1 MAEPLSTPSAPTRRG
16 WRARVALGVTGV
28 LLLAL
33 LAVMW
38 WWDHEPGPFDVV
50 ARAQAH
56 ASAHGH
62 RPVTGTTT
70 TSTLVEV
77 ARTLL
82 DKRGGYLANDLAPPG
97 ALMDNVPNW
106 ELGVVLQMRDLARA
120 LRDDFSRAQTQS
132 MEDVDLRDAE
142 NFFSYKREKWILPS
156 FESGLQGGIE
166 KTESYLTRLGDDR
179 ADDAQF
185 YARADNLSRYLESVE
200 KRLGSL
206 SQRLSASVGQQ
217 RINTNLGNDPNA
229 QQSTPQAPEQEVR
242 TPWLEIDD
250 VFYEARGSTWAL
262 AHFLRAIEH
271 DFEPVLR
278 DKNALVSLRQIIRE
292 LDEAQAPV
300 MSPVIMNGSQFGMF
314 ANHSLVLA
322 NYISRANAAIID
334 LRKLLATG

>member
-1 MAEPLSTPSAPTRRG
+1 
-16 WRARVALGVTGV
+16 
-28 LLLAL
+28 
-33 LAVMW
+33 
-38 WWDHEPGPFDVV
+38 
-50 ARAQAH
+50 
-56 ASAHGH
+56 
-62 RPVTGTTT
+62 VTGTTT
-70 TSTLVEV
+70 ASTLVEV
-77 ARTLL
+77 ARILL
-82 DKRGGYLANDLAPPG
+82 DKRGGYLANDIAPPG
-97 ALMDNVPNW
+97 VLMDNVPNW
-106 ELGVVLQMRDLARA
+106 ELGVVLQIRDLSRS

-132 MEDVDLRDAE
+132 VEDIDLRDAE

-156 FESGLQGGIE
+156 FESGLKGGIE
-166 KTESYLTRLGDDR
+166 KTEAYLTRLGDER
-179 ADDAQF
+179 LDDAQF
-185 YARADNLSRYLESVE
+185 YARADNLARYLESVE

-206 SQRLSASVGQQ
+206 SQRLSASVGQE
-217 RINTNLGNDPNA
+217 RINTNLASDPA
-229 QQSTPQAPEQEVR
+229 ATQSTPQPGEQEVR

-292 LDEAQAPV
+292 LDESQAPV
-300 MSPVIMNGSQFGMF
+300 WSPVIMNGSQFGMF

>member
-1 MAEPLSTPSAPTRRG
+1 MSTSQPAAAPQRS
-16 WRARVALGVTGV
+16 WRLRAAGLAAALLVA
-28 LLLAL
+28 AL

-38 WWDHEPGPFDVV
+38 WWDHEPDAFDVL

-56 ASAHGH
+56 ATAHGH

-70 TSTLVEV
+70 TATLVEV

-82 DKRGGYLANDLAPPG
+82 DKRGGYLANDVAPPG
-97 ALMDNVPNW
+97 VLMDNVPNW
-106 ELGVVLQMRDLARA
+106 ELGVVLQIRDLSRS

-132 MEDVDLRDAE
+132 AEDIDLRDAE

-156 FESGLQGGIE
+156 FESGLEGGIE
-166 KTESYLTRLGDDR
+166 KTEAYLTRLGDERD
-179 ADDAQF
+179 DDAQF

-229 QQSTPQAPEQEVR
+229 QQSTPQSAETEVR

-278 DKNALVSLRQIIRE
+278 DKNAIVSLRQIIRE
-292 LDEAQAPV
+292 LDEAQAPIR
-300 MSPVIMNGSQFGMF
+300 SPVIMNGGQFGMF

>member
-1 MAEPLSTPSAPTRRG
+1 MAEPMASPTNPSRRG
-16 WRARVALGVTGV
+16 WRLRAAGIAAAALAGAV
-28 LLLAL
+28 LAM
-33 LAVMW
+33 MW
-38 WWDHEPGPFDVV
+38 WWDHEPPPFDVL

-56 ASAHGH
+56 ATEHGH
-62 RPVTGTTT
+62 RAVTGTTT
-70 TSTLVEV
+70 ASTVIEV

-82 DKRGGYLANDLAPPG
+82 DKRGGYLANDIGPPG
-97 ALMDNVPNW
+97 VLMDNVPNW
-106 ELGVVLQMRDLARA
+106 ELGVVLQIRDLSRA

-132 MEDVDLRDAE
+132 VEDIDLRDAE

-166 KTESYLTRLGDDR
+166 KTESYLTRLGDER

-185 YARADNLSRYLESVE
+185 YARADNLARYLESVE

-206 SQRLSASVGQQ
+206 SQRLSASVGQE

-262 AHFLRAIEH
+262 AHFLRAVEH

-292 LDEAQAPV
+292 LDETQAPV
-300 MSPVIMNGSQFGMF
+300 WSPVIMNGSQFGMF

>member
-1 MAEPLSTPSAPTRRG
+1 MSQPDPLPSAPRRR
-16 WRARVALGVTGV
+16 WRSRLALSVVAIAVVGV
-28 LLLAL
+28 LGL
-33 LAVMW
+33 MW
-38 WWDHEPGPFDVV
+38 WWDHEPAPFDVV

-62 RPVTGTTT
+62 RLVTGTVT
-70 TSTLVEV
+70 TSTQIEV

-82 DKRGGYLANDLAPPG
+82 DKRGGYLANDIGPPG
-97 ALMDNVPNW
+97 VLMDNVPNW
-106 ELGVVLQMRDLARA
+106 ELGVVLQIRDLARS

-132 MEDVDLRDAE
+132 AEDIDLRDAE
-142 NFFSYKREKWILPS
+142 NFFSYKRERWILPS
-156 FESGLQGGIE
+156 FESGLRSGIE
-166 KTESYLTRLGDDR
+166 KTESYLTRLGDGRD
-179 ADDAQF
+179 DDAQF
-185 YARADNLSRYLESVE
+185 YARADNLARYLESVE

-206 SQRLSASVGQQ
+206 SQRLSASVGQT

-229 QQSTPQAPEQEVR
+229 QQSTPQSPEQVVR

-278 DKNALVSLRQIIRE
+278 DKNAVVSLRQIIRE
-292 LDEAQAPV
+292 LDESQGPIY
-300 MSPVIMNGSQFGMF
+300 SPVVMNGGQFGMF

>member
-1 MAEPLSTPSAPTRRG
+1 MSQPDPLPSAPRRP
-16 WRARVALGVTGV
+16 WRSRLALSVVAIAVVGV
-28 LLLAL
+28 LGL
-33 LAVMW
+33 MW
-38 WWDHEPGPFDVV
+38 WWDHEPAPFDVV

-62 RPVTGTTT
+62 RLVTGTVT
-70 TSTLVEV
+70 TSTQIEV

-82 DKRGGYLANDLAPPG
+82 DKRGGYLANDIGPPG
-97 ALMDNVPNW
+97 VLMDNVPNW
-106 ELGVVLQMRDLARA
+106 ELGVVLQIRDLARS

-132 MEDVDLRDAE
+132 AEDIDLRDAE
-142 NFFSYKREKWILPS
+142 NFFSYKRERWILPS
-156 FESGLQGGIE
+156 FESGLRSGIE
-166 KTESYLTRLGDDR
+166 KTESYLTRLGDGSDG
-179 ADDAQF
+179 DAQF
-185 YARADNLSRYLESVE
+185 YARADNLARYLESVE

-217 RINTNLGNDPNA
+217 RVNTNLGNDPNA
-229 QQSTPQAPEQEVR
+229 QQSTPQSPEQMVR

-278 DKNALVSLRQIIRE
+278 DKNAVVSLRQIIRE
-292 LDEAQAPV
+292 LDEAQGPIY
-300 MSPVIMNGSQFGMF
+300 SPVVMNGSQFGMF

-334 LRKLLATG
+334 LRKLLVTG

>member
-1 MAEPLSTPSAPTRRG
+1 MVEPLSSPPGPSPAR
-16 WRARVALGVTGV
+16 WRLRAVAVALGLAVVV
-28 LLLAL
+28 LLAF
-33 LAVMW
+33 MW
-38 WWDHEPGPFDVV
+38 WWDHEPEPFDVS

-56 ASAHGH
+56 AAAHGH
-62 RPVTGTTT
+62 RAVTGTAT
-70 TSTLVEV
+70 TSTLIEV

-82 DKRGGYLANDLAPPG
+82 DKRGGYLANDITPPG
-97 ALMDNVPNW
+97 VLMDNVPNW
-106 ELGVVLQMRDLARA
+106 ELGVVLQIRDLARA

-132 MEDVDLRDAE
+132 TEDIDLRDAE

-156 FESGLQGGIE
+156 FESGLEGGIE

-179 ADDAQF
+179 EEDAQF

-217 RINTNLGNDPNA
+217 RINTNLASDPGA
-229 QQSTPQAPEQEVR
+229 QQSTPQSPEQEVR

-292 LDEAQAPV
+292 LDEAQAPIR
-300 MSPVIMNGSQFGMF
+300 SPVIMNGGQFGMF